1 MDLKKYEKTRYQ
13 NIYRNIKNKNYII
26 MLSKPVKTSIASV
39 EGKKI
44 MKLEEA
50 LKIRDNPKIKHV
62 KATETLNKEDFDSMW
77 CKYITWCKYDAKLE
91 YNTIVE
97 KNKVYI
103 KYFENKI
110 VGKLTKLNK
119 QYFIDFIERQ
129 NCSLKQK
136 NHILKE
142 LKAFFN
148 WCIKEEY
155 MYYSP
160 VSNISKYKVEKTKMK
175 FWTPNELKIFL
186 EEINNCIKNN
196 IYKETAYRTKI
207 LTLIGF
213 TLGDRI
219 GETRALT
226 FDMFNKETKSVSI
239 MHSINYNKSSQDFV
253 SHTKTYQSQRVLDIS
268 DKLIEEINNY
278 KYFLV
283 HELGYEVKD
292 NELIFL
298 NRKTNKPVS
307 DTSLRKSFYY
317 FCDRANVERI
327 RMYDLRHTYVA
338 IMMEE
343 GKELYHISE
352 RLGHSNYQ
360 TTVNHYG
367 HLSNK
372 IRKEI
377 AKTTDKYY

>member
-50 LKIRDNPKIKHV
+50 LKIRDNPKIRHA

-91 YNTIVE
+91 YNTLLRKE
-97 KNKVYI
+97 RTYNKYLKNKINV
-103 KYFENKI
+103 
-110 VGKLTKLNK
+110 KLTKLNK
-119 QYFIDFIERQ
+119 QYFITFIENQ

-136 NHILKE
+136 NQILKE
-142 LKAFFN
+142 LKTFFN

-155 MYYSP
+155 IYYSP
-160 VSNISKYKVEKTKMK
+160 MIGITKYKTEKPKMK
-175 FWTPNELKIFL
+175 FWTTNDLKRFL
-186 EEINNCIKNN
+186 DEINNCIENN

-239 MHSINYNKSSQDFV
+239 LHSINYNKNSQDFI
-253 SHTKTYQSQRVLDIS
+253 SHTKTYQSQRVIDIT
-268 DKLIEEINNY
+268 DKLINEINNY
-278 KYFLV
+278 KYFLI
-283 HELGYEVKD
+283 HELGYEVND

-298 NRKTNKPVS
+298 NRTTNKPIS
-307 DTSLRKSFYY
+307 DVSLRKSFYY
-317 FCDRANVERI
+317 FCDRANVEKI

-338 IMMEE
+338 TMMEE

-352 RLGHSNYQ
+352 RLGHSNYS

-367 HLSNK
+367 HLSTK

-377 AKTTDKYY
+377 AETTDKYY

>member
-26 MLSKPVKTSIASV
+26 MLSKPVKTSIATV

-50 LKIRDNPKIKHV
+50 LKIRDNPKIKHA
-62 KATETLNKEDFDSMW
+62 KATETLNKEDFDSLW
-77 CKYITWCKYDAKLE
+77 CKYINWCKYDAKLE

-97 KNKVYI
+97 KNKIYI
-103 KYFENKI
+103 KYLENKI

-175 FWTPNELKIFL
+175 FWTPNELKTFL
-186 EEINNCIKNN
+186 DEINNCIKNN

-278 KYFLV
+278 KNFLV

-298 NRKTNKPVS
+298 NRKINKPVS

>member
-160 VSNISKYKVEKTKMK
+160 VSNISKYKVEKIKMK
-175 FWTPNELKIFL
+175 FWTPNELKTFL
-186 EEINNCIKNN
+186 DEINNCIKNN

>member
-50 LKIRDNPKIKHV
+50 LKIRDNPKIKHA

-77 CKYITWCKYDAKLE
+77 CKYINWCKYDAKLE

-160 VSNISKYKVEKTKMK
+160 VSNISKYKVEKIKMK
-175 FWTPNELKIFL
+175 FWTPNELKTFL
-186 EEINNCIKNN
+186 DEINNCIKNN